1 MADHPIELA
10 YRAHRYV
17 PSEDYRRGR
26 RKKMYNPIRTT
37 PALVKSMIHLGPFEM
52 QLQEARHKAKRAVEQ
67 PQAAQRI
74 DALDW
79 DGLLDFLNTIALF
92 LKAGPQGRK
101 ERGMRQFE
109 DREKNA
115 LSAQEVAQI
124 ARPLARE
131 QIKGD
136 VVKNKLKTMGAHV
149 TAARDKWE
157 ALAALARFYPRSG
170 IPRGYVD
177 ALVER
182 LETIDLDS
190 FKQLVAQSLIFYEA
204 DQIKSQTKEEENE

>member
-1 MADHPIELA
+1 MAEHPIELA
-10 YRAHRYV
+10 YRAHGYV

-26 RKKMYNPIRTT
+26 RRKMYNPVRTT
-37 PALVKSMIHLGPFEM
+37 PALVEAMIHLGPSEM
-52 QLQEARHKAKRAVEQ
+52 GLQEARRRAKRAVEH

-74 DALDW
+74 DTLNW
-79 DGLLDFLNTIALF
+79 DGLLDFLDTIALF

-101 ERGMRQFE
+101 ERGMRPFE
-109 DREKNA
+109 DREKNV
-115 LSAQEVAQI
+115 LSSKEVTQI
-124 ARPLARE
+124 ARPLASE

-149 TAARDKWE
+149 TAAHDKWE

-170 IPRGYVD
+170 IPKGYVD
-177 ALVER
+177 ALVEQ

-204 DQIKSQTKEEENE
+204 DQIKKRR